1 VSFNGFV
8 PSLITMMLS
17 CTHVPGSWRRRY
29 ATALTRTFSRDSI
42 AAAAL
47 YLPLSLSSSLS
58 LSRGLLYYITLS
70 NLSLLP
76 FAQTLDFEGCFSGF
90 NGSYT

>member
-1 VSFNGFV
+1 VSYNGFV
-8 PSLITMMLS
+8 PSLTTMMLS
-17 CTHVPGSWRRRY
+17 CTRVPGSWRRRY
-29 ATALTRTFSRDSI
+29 ATVARTFSRDSI

-47 YLPLSLSSSLS
+47 YLPLSLSLSLS
-58 LSRGLLYYITLS
+58 LSRGLLYHITLS

-76 FAQTLDFEGCFSGF
+76 LAQTLDFEGCFSGI

>member
-1 VSFNGFV
+1 MSYNGFV
-8 PSLITMMLS
+8 PSLTTMMLS

-29 ATALTRTFSRDSI
+29 ATVARTFLRDSI
-42 AAAAL
+42 AAAAAA
-47 YLPLSLSSSLS
+47 LS

-70 NLSLLP
+70 TLSLLP
-76 FAQTLDFEGCFSGF
+76 LAQTLDFEGCFSGF